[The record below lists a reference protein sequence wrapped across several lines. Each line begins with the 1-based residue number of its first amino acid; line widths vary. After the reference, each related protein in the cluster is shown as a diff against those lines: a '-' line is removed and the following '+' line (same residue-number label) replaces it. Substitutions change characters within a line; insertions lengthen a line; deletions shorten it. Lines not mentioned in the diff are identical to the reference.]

1 MTDHALSVAA
11 LIVSI
16 TSTALTA
23 IGTAWAV
30 IRHCRSDDM
39 KRGEDRARLRILE
52 RHAGIG
58 E

>member
-1 MTDHALSVAA
+1 MSDHALSVVA

-16 TSTALTA
+16 ASTALTA

-30 IRHCRSDDM
+30 IRHCRSDDV
-39 KRGEDRARLRILE
+39 KRGEDRARLVILE
-52 RHAGIG
+52 RRAGIG

>member
-1 MTDHALSVAA
+1 MSDHTLSIDA

-16 TSTALTA
+16 ASTALTA
-23 IGTAWAV
+23 IGTAWVV